1 MQFIG
6 YIIAALYAISLSGIV
21 YIVMQAFESGADAYA
36 QTYSDDT
43 SRQFEDIFLFIPARR
58 ITEIA
63 IACSGAVFL
72 ILFLSFTNWKSINS
86 IMISA
91 VVCAIISCL
100 ALLFPKKILDI
111 LRVRRRN
118 KINEQLV
125 DTLMS
130 MSNGL
135 KAGFSISQVFENVA
149 KNGDPPISQEFDLFV
164 QQTRL
169 GVSFSEALNNMEER
183 VQSQDMTLLVLAIE
197 TARKTGGNLTEVM
210 ENIAHTIRERIR
222 IQGRIKT
229 LTSQGRLQGII
240 VGLMPVAIFFMLIT
254 LQPEL
259 MQSFLHSA
267 MGLIIMGVSLVLII
281 LGGLMIKK
289 IVNIDI

>member
-1 MQFIG
+1 MHFTG
-6 YIIAALYAISLSGIV
+6 YIIAALYALSLSGIV

-58 ITEIA
+58 ITEAA
-63 IACSGAVFL
+63 IACSGAAFL
-72 ILFLSFTNWKSINS
+72 ILFLSFTNWKSITS

-91 VVCAIISCL
+91 VICALVSCL
-100 ALLFPKKILDI
+100 ALLVPKKILDI
-111 LRVRRRN
+111 LRLRRRN

-135 KAGFSISQVFENVA
+135 KAGFSISQVFENIS
-149 KNGDPPISQEFDLFV
+149 KNADPPISQEFDLFV

-183 VQSQDMTLLVLAIE
+183 VKSQDMTLLVLAIE

-240 VGLMPVAIFFMLIT
+240 VGLMPIAIFFMLMT

-267 MGLIIMGVSLVLII
+267 MGLVIMGVSLVLII

>member
-1 MQFIG
+1 
-6 YIIAALYAISLSGIV
+6 
-21 YIVMQAFESGADAYA
+21 
-36 QTYSDDT
+36 
-43 SRQFEDIFLFIPARR
+43 
-58 ITEIA
+58 
-63 IACSGAVFL
+63 
-72 ILFLSFTNWKSINS
+72 
-86 IMISA
+86 
-91 VVCAIISCL
+91 
-100 ALLFPKKILDI
+100 
-111 LRVRRRN
+111 
-118 KINEQLV
+118 
-125 DTLMS
+125 
-130 MSNGL
+130 
-135 KAGFSISQVFENVA
+135 
-149 KNGDPPISQEFDLFV
+149 
-164 QQTRL
+164 
-169 GVSFSEALNNMEER
+169 MEER

-240 VGLMPVAIFFMLIT
+240 VGLMPIAIFFMLMT

>member
-91 VVCAIISCL
+91 VVCALISCL

-125 DTLMS
+125 DTLS
-130 MSNGL
+130 FCTTDTTWCKLLRGAEEYGRESAVSRYDSTCLSN
-135 KAGFSISQVFENVA
+135 
-149 KNGDPPISQEFDLFV
+149 
-164 QQTRL
+164 
-169 GVSFSEALNNMEER
+169 
-183 VQSQDMTLLVLAIE
+183 
-197 TARKTGGNLTEVM
+197 
-210 ENIAHTIRERIR
+210 
-222 IQGRIKT
+222 
-229 LTSQGRLQGII
+229 
-240 VGLMPVAIFFMLIT
+240 
-254 LQPEL
+254 
-259 MQSFLHSA
+259 
-267 MGLIIMGVSLVLII
+267 
-281 LGGLMIKK
+281 
-289 IVNIDI
+289 